1 VPRRVLGSTTDVPAL
16 RAQLEALAAAGEHA
30 QVIATLF
37 ELLEKM
43 MRDHSD
49 LAARY
54 TSMLRGMY
62 RSKSERISPDQ
73 LALFLAQLPA
83 NETTERPEEPPPAP
97 TPPPAP
103 EPPSGPAEGDG
114 GSPPAGPLKPA
125 KPKRGGRKPV
135 PPSMRREIVKVPVD
149 PEDLCCCDTEKKVIG
164 THTRITIEYQP
175 GEAYAIE
182 ERAEVRACRICES
195 NVVTAPITP
204 PPIESARPGPGMLAH
219 IVTSKNSDA
228 VPLERQSKILARGG
242 ARMAPSTLGDWY
254 ARAADLV
261 EPLSRVLREDTLLRY
276 LISLDDTGLPVRDRA
291 HARGIKRGHLW
302 TFLGDV
308 GEVGFC
314 EYTPDWKGAWPQAT
328 LADFRGQV
336 IQSDGYA
343 GLAPIFARPN
353 PPLRAGCMD
362 HCRRRF
368 VKALEAG
375 DARAAVVVAVLGQI
389 YAVEAQARAD
399 GADHYELGRR
409 RQRDSRPLIERVHRM
424 ISDLAGRATPKS
436 PLGKAVAY
444 AVNQWP
450 TLVVFLDDPRVPLSN
465 AHVERQ
471 QRRTAIGRRNFLFAG
486 SDDAARRFA
495 ILHTLILNCD
505 LVGAPPFEYLRDIFR
520 RLADDWPAARIRELL
535 PAAWLADQRRQQ
547 QQADRAADAVVAVA
561 AAVVPC
567 DDLVAAAA

>member
-43 MRDHSD
+43 VRDHSD

-54 TSMLRGMY
+54 TTMLRGMY
-62 RSKSERISPDQ
+62 RSKSERISSDQ

-83 NETTERPEEPPPAP
+83 NETVTPPDEPPPA
-97 TPPPAP
+97 PPAP
-103 EPPSGPAEGDG
+103 EPPGGPVEGDG
-114 GSPPAGPLKPA
+114 GSPPAGPQKPT

-164 THTRITIEYQP
+164 TSKRITIEYRP

-182 ERAEVRACRICES
+182 EHAEVRACRICES
-195 NVVTAPITP
+195 NVTSAPTTP
-204 PPIESARPGPGMLAH
+204 PPIEGARPGPGMLAQ

-242 ARMAPSTLGDWY
+242 ARVAPSTLGDWY

-261 EPLSRVLREDTLLRY
+261 KPLWKMLRDDTLLRY
-276 LISLDDTGLPVRDRA
+276 LVSLDDTGLPVRDRA
-291 HARGIKRGHLW
+291 HARGIKRGHVW
-302 TFLGDV
+302 TFLGDG
-308 GEVGFC
+308 GEIGFC

-328 LADFRGQV
+328 LAAFCGQV

-353 PPLRAGCMD
+353 APRRAGCMD

-375 DARAAVVVAVLGQI
+375 DARAAVVVAVLREI

-399 GADHYELGRR
+399 GADRDELGRR
-409 RQRDSRPLIERVHRM
+409 RQRDSRPLIDRVHRM
-424 ISDLAGRATPKS
+424 IGDLAGRATPKS
-436 PLGKAVAY
+436 PLGKAVSY

-547 QQADRAADAVVAVA
+547 QQADRAAEVA
-561 AAVVPC
+561 ADLGAATAPI
-567 DDLVAAAA
+567 DDIVAAAA

>member
-1 VPRRVLGSTTDVPAL
+1 VLGSTTDVPAL

-30 QVIATLF
+30 QVIGILF
-37 ELLEKM
+37 ELLEKV

-54 TSMLRGMY
+54 TAMLRQLY
-62 RSKSERISPDQ
+62 RSKSERISSDQ

-83 NETTERPEEPPPAP
+83 NETTTPPDEPPS
-97 TPPPAP
+97 AP
-103 EPPSGPAEGDG
+103 EPPPGPIEGDAG
-114 GSPPAGPLKPA
+114 APPAGPQKPS

-135 PPSMRREIVKVPVD
+135 PPSMRREIVKVPVPD
-149 PEDLCCCDTEKKVIG
+149 DELRCCDAEKKLIG
-164 THTRITIEYQP
+164 TRVRVTIEYRP
-175 GEAYAIE
+175 GEAYAVE
-182 ERAEVRACRICES
+182 EHAEVRACALCEG
-195 NVVTAPITP
+195 NVTTAPTTP
-204 PPIESARPGPGMLAH
+204 PPIEGARPGPGMLAQ

-242 ARMAPSTLGDWY
+242 APIAPSTLGDWY

-261 EPLSRVLREDTLLRY
+261 EPLAQALRDDTLGRY
-276 LISLDDTGLPVRDRA
+276 LVSLDDTGLAVRDRN
-291 HARGIKRGHLW
+291 HARGIKRGHIW
-302 TFLGDV
+302 TFLGDG
-308 GEVGFC
+308 GEVAFC
-314 EYTPDWKGAWPQAT
+314 EYTPDWKGKWPQAT
-328 LADFRGQV
+328 LAAFRGQV

-353 PPLRAGCMD
+353 APRRAGCMD

-368 VKALEAG
+368 IKALDAG
-375 DARAAVVVAVLGQI
+375 DARAAVVVAALREI

-399 GADHYELGRR
+399 GADLDELRLR
-409 RQRDSRPLIERVHRM
+409 RQRDSRPRVERLQRLIG
-424 ISDLAGRATPKS
+424 DLAGRATPKS

-450 TLVVFLDDPRVPLSN
+450 TLVLFLDDPRVPLSN

-471 QRRTAIGRRNFLFAG
+471 QRRTAIGRRNWLFAG

-495 ILHTLILNCD
+495 ILHTLIVNCD
-505 LVGAPPFEYLRDIFR
+505 LVGAPPFEYLRDVFQ
-520 RLADDWPAARIRELL
+520 RLADDWPMARIRELL

-547 QQADRAADAVVAVA
+547 KQADRAADPV
-561 AAVVPC
+561 
-567 DDLVAAAA
+567 VAAAAAA